1 MKNFIV
7 KLSSRKLWTAI
18 VGIATGLGI
27 VFGVDQG
34 TVSTLSG
41 AVIAALSVVSY
52 IVTEGKIDAASVAD
66 AIKKTQEAIEDIQEV
81 E

>member
-1 MKNFIV
+1 MKKILK

-27 VFGVDQG
+27 IFGIDQG
-34 TVSTLSG
+34 AVSTLSG
-41 AVIAALSVVSY
+41 AVVAVLSVVSY

-66 AIKKTQEAIEDIQEV
+66 AIEKVQQAGSALTKE
-81 E
+81 

>member
-1 MKNFIV
+1 MKKILK

-27 VFGVDQG
+27 AFGVEQG
-34 TVSTLSG
+34 AVSTLSG
-41 AVIAALSVVSY
+41 AVVAALSVISY

-66 AIKKTQEAIEDIQEV
+66 AIEKAQQAGSVLTEE
-81 E
+81 